1 LTGNDA
7 ALSLPAALAD
17 SRQSIL
23 KGLHSDC
30 LTAVAKVGSNR
41 NYPGDSMRVAFLG
54 LGIMGRSMA
63 SNLVKAG
70 HEVSVWNRTPGKD
83 VDGARTASS
92 PADAATGA
100 EVVWMCVSDTK
111 AVENVLFGP
120 QGAAEPMGEGV
131 ILVDSSTISPSAT
144 RKFADR
150 VGVRGVAYVDA
161 PMTGSKAGAES
172 GTLIF
177 IIGGEESAID
187 RIKPLL
193 AAMGK
198 KFFRMGETGKGQAAK
213 LVMNLQIALIY
224 EGFAEAL
231 TLAAKLGLDA
241 ETLIPLV
248 QASMVN
254 SGVVDYK
261 APFVLNRD
269 FSANFPLR
277 LMLKDIRLALETAKE
292 ARVKLPGVDPV
303 EEIYDMSAEDG
314 NADLDYAATLT
325 LLEKWAGVQVKAAAA
340 SAAPVGD

>member
-1 LTGNDA
+1 
-7 ALSLPAALAD
+7 
-17 SRQSIL
+17 
-23 KGLHSDC
+23 
-30 LTAVAKVGSNR
+30 
-41 NYPGDSMRVAFLG
+41 MRVAFLG
-54 LGIMGRSMA
+54 LGIMGRPMA
-63 SNLVKAG
+63 LNLVKAG
-70 HEVSVWNRTPGKD
+70 HEVSVWNRTPKE
-83 VDGARTASS
+83 VEGARVAGS

-100 EVVWMCVSDTK
+100 EVVWVCVSDTQ
-111 AVENVLFGP
+111 AVESVLFGT
-120 QGAAEPMGEGV
+120 QGAAETVSDGA
-131 ILVDSSTISPSAT
+131 IIVDSSTISPMAT
-144 RKFADR
+144 RKFAER
-150 VGVRGVAYVDA
+150 VRGRGVSYIDA
-161 PMTGSKAGAES
+161 PMTGSKTGAES

-177 IIGGEESAID
+177 IIGGEEAAID

-198 KFFRMGETGKGQAAK
+198 KIFRMGETGKGQAAK
-213 LVMNLQIALIY
+213 LAMNLQIAMIY

-277 LMLKDIRLALETAKE
+277 LMLKDIRLTLEAAKE
-292 ARVKLPGVDPV
+292 ARVKLPGLETV
-303 EEIYDMSAEDG
+303 EEIYDLAAEDG

-325 LLEKWAGVQVKAAAA
+325 LLEKWAGVKVKAAVA
-340 SAAPVGD
+340 SGQPVGD